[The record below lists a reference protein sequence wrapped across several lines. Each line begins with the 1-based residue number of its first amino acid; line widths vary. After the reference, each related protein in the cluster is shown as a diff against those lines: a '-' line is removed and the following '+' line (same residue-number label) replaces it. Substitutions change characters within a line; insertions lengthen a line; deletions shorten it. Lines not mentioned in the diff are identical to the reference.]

1 MIRIADLDELAI
13 DAYRDHYK
21 TWFAALLAAFVGGWL
36 GTMMVLA
43 LLWIFI
49 PCVG

>member
-13 DAYRDHYK
+13 DAYRTHFK
-21 TWFAALLAAFVGGWL
+21 TWLYAALAAFVGGWL
-36 GTMMVLA
+36 GTMMVIV